1 MKLYYTPNSPY
12 ARICRIVADAHGLTN
27 DLELVRVPLRDTTST
42 LIPLS
47 TMGRVPVLTDGDLVL
62 SEGRHICAY
71 LDEKA
76 GVAPKVATYGDW
88 PAVARE
94 AEALAFLD
102 AVTVWTRELRRSE
115 DERSPFLL
123 QVEEEQVVR
132 MIAHFDNILKAPAG
146 SPALTYE
153 NLCIA
158 VAMSS
163 LDFYEL
169 AANWRSGYPSL
180 AAWVGAYEAVP
191 VIQNSVPTAAAMNLF
206 TR

>member
-1 MKLYYTPNSPY
+1 
-12 ARICRIVADAHGLTN
+12 
-27 DLELVRVPLRDTTST
+27 
-42 LIPLS
+42 
-47 TMGRVPVLTDGDLVL
+47 
-62 SEGRHICAY
+62 
-71 LDEKA
+71 
-76 GVAPKVATYGDW
+76 
-88 PAVARE
+88 
-94 AEALAFLD
+94 
-102 AVTVWTRELRRSE
+102 LRRSE

-158 VAMSS
+158 VAMGS

-169 AANWRSGYPSL
+169 AVNWQSDNPSL

-191 VIQNSVPTAAAMNLF
+191 VIQDSVPTAAAMNLF